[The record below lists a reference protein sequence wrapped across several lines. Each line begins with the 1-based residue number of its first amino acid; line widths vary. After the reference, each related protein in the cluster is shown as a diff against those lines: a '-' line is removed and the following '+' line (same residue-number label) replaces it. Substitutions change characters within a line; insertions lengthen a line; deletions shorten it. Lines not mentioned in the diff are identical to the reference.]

1 MSSPAAPFRKFAA
14 CRDGAAAVEFAFVGP
29 IFILMLCGIMAY
41 GGYFW
46 SAHAVQQ
53 VANDAA
59 RAAVAGLAGP
69 ERENLARAAVEAE
82 IADYAYLDAPNASVA
97 VTDLADRMTVTVT
110 YDATDSFFFALRH
123 IVPMP
128 SPRISRRASVR
139 HGGY

>member
-1 MSSPAAPFRKFAA
+1 MSTPRAFIRALAA
-14 CRDGAAAVEFAFVGP
+14 CRRGAAAVEFAFVGP
-29 IFILMLCGIMAY
+29 IFVLMLCGIMAY

-59 RAAVAGLAGP
+59 RAAVAGLDGE
-69 ERENLARAAVEAE
+69 ERETLARAAVEAE
-82 IADYAYLDAPNASVA
+82 IADYAYLDPAKASVA
-97 VTDLADRMTVTVT
+97 VSNLADRMTVTVT
-110 YDATDSFFFALRH
+110 YDATGSAFFTLRQ

-128 SPRISRRASVR
+128 SPQIRRQASVR

>member
-1 MSSPAAPFRKFAA
+1 MA
-14 CRDGAAAVEFAFVGP
+14 CRSGAAAVEFAFVGP
-29 IFILMLCGIMAY
+29 LFVLMLCGIMAY

-59 RAAVAGLAGP
+59 RAAVAGLDGE
-69 ERENLARAAVEAE
+69 ERTSLAQATVEAE
-82 IADYAYLDAPNASVA
+82 IPDYAFLDPTKVSVA
-97 VTDLADRMTVTVT
+97 VSNLSDRMTVSVT
-110 YDATDSFFFALRH
+110 YDATGSFFFALRQ

-128 SPRISRRASVR
+128 SPQISRQASVR

>member
-1 MSSPAAPFRKFAA
+1 MSSSATPFRNIVA
-14 CRDGAAAVEFAFVGP
+14 CRSGAAAVEFAFVGP

-59 RAAVAGLAGP
+59 RAAVAGLAGA
-69 ERENLARAAVEAE
+69 ERESLARATVAAE
-82 IADYAYLDAPNASVA
+82 IADYGYLDAPNASVV

-110 YDATDSFFFALRH
+110 YDATNSFFFALRH

-128 SPRISRRASVR
+128 SPRISRQASVR